1 VKEKTVPVLNA
12 MRIPIILL
20 AVSLLFWH
28 CGGPTGGDDKPL
40 IRISPGALDFG
51 ETSNSL
57 VLTID
62 NVGTGVLRWLI
73 AAPSDEWIT
82 ATPASG
88 SIVNTPMTIDVR
100 VDREKAPVGQHEVK
114 LVVTGGGESYEITV
128 KATIKDQTPILLLDP
143 TTLDFGE
150 ASNSLLLTVSNAG
163 GGSLHWS
170 MATPSEGWIF
180 LSRREGNITREPL
193 QVDVRIDRE
202 NAPIGRQEVKLAV
215 TSAEG
220 GRQEIT
226 LIAMITEPV
235 LAVAPTELHFDA
247 TVLSKSL
254 LIRNEGTGALDWS
267 VEAPETWLQVSPQ
280 KGRVVDQDGVV
291 TVSVDRSLVEE
302 NGTYA
307 GEIVIISDAG
317 SVRVP
322 VTMVVEGKV
331 SAPQLRVSPL
341 SLSFGTTSS
350 KKTIGISNGGGGDL
364 SWQVSSPQAWISLS
378 PESGAILSGALPA
391 QVTVEV
397 DRSQLPP
404 GEHTGSVDVIS
415 NGGSS
420 AVPIIVSVPTP
431 LLSLSTRNIDFR
443 TDLETFNLEIANT
456 GNGELTWAVSSDLP
470 WLQIEPSA
478 GTTGQVATPVVLS
491 VQRQGLEA
499 GTYEGK
505 VRITSNSTSEPTIE
519 LRVKMQTLERPVLAV
534 KPDSLDFGTDQTELS
549 LEIANGN
556 NGTLVW
562 QARGSEDWLTPA
574 TSSGE
579 VRQFGKETVGFT
591 VKREGL
597 LAGVHEAQIIIT
609 SNGGNRNVPVRMEVL
624 QAPRLT
630 IDQDRLDFGAVS
642 VMQELILR
650 NTGTGQLTWSV
661 QEEVG
666 WCQVSQTEGSL
677 LGGMETVM
685 VEVDRTGL
693 SAGDYAGSLVVQGD
707 DGNDSIELNVVM
719 TVLANIAPVANAG
732 LDQSVKVG
740 ATVQLDGRGSR
751 DADEDLLTFRWNA
764 PSGIVLDT
772 NMASTPTFVAG
783 APGTYRFQLTVNDGT
798 SNSSPDE
805 VVVTVTAPEPT
816 TGDAQIIGE
825 VTENNEG
832 DVQIVGEVIEE
843 EKGDAQIVGEVKD

>member
-1 VKEKTVPVLNA
+1 VPALDTTKMA
-12 MRIPIILL
+12 TILL

-40 IRISPGALDFG
+40 IRISPGTLDFG

-62 NVGTGVLRWLI
+62 NVGTGVLRWSI
-73 AAPSDEWIT
+73 AAPSDGWIT

-128 KATIKDQTPILLLDP
+128 KATIKDQTPILLLEP

-150 ASNSLLLTVSNAG
+150 TNNSQMLTISNAG
-163 GGSLHWS
+163 GGFLHYS
-170 MATPSEGWIF
+170 ISAPSEGWIVF
-180 LSRREGNITREPL
+180 SLREGTIGREPR
-193 QVDVRIDRE
+193 QIDVRIDRE
-202 NAPIGRQEVKLAV
+202 NAPSGRQEVTLVVA
-215 TSAEG
+215 SSEG

-226 LIAMITEPV
+226 LIAVITEPV
-235 LAVAPTELHFDA
+235 LAVSPAEFRFDV
-247 TVLSKSL
+247 TDLNKSL
-254 LIRNEGTGALDWS
+254 VIRNEGTGALNWS
-267 VEAPETWLQVSPQ
+267 VEAPETWLQVDPQ

-291 TVSVDRSLVEE
+291 TVSVDRSLIDA
-302 NGTYA
+302 NGTYT
-307 GEIVIISDAG
+307 GEIVITSDVGTA
-317 SVRVP
+317 RVP

-341 SLSFGTTSS
+341 SLAFGTTSS
-350 KKTIGISNGGGGDL
+350 KKTIGIGNGGGGDL
-364 SWQVSSPQAWISLS
+364 SWQVSSPQTWIRLS
-378 PESGAILSGALPA
+378 PDSGTILSGALPA

-420 AVPIIVSVPTP
+420 AVPIIVSMPTP
-431 LLSLSTRNIDFR
+431 LLSLSTRDIDFR

-456 GNGELTWAVSSDLP
+456 GTGDLTWEFTSDLS
-470 WLQIEPSA
+470 WLKIEPSD
-478 GTTGQVATPVVLS
+478 GTTGQVATAVVLS

-499 GTYEGK
+499 GLYEGK
-505 VRITSNSTSEPTIE
+505 IRISSNSTSEPTVE
-519 LRVKMQTLERPVLAV
+519 LRVKMQVLEQPMLAV
-534 KPDSLDFGTDQTELS
+534 QPDSLDFGADQTELS

-556 NGTLVW
+556 NGTLAW
-562 QARGSEDWLTPA
+562 QARGSEDWLMPA
-574 TSSGE
+574 TLSGE
-579 VRQFGKETVGFT
+579 VLQFGKETVRLSI
-591 VKREGL
+591 KREGL
-597 LAGVHEAQIIIT
+597 LAGVHEAQIVLT
-609 SNGGNRNVPVRMEVL
+609 SNGGNRSVSVRMEVL
-624 QAPRLT
+624 QASRLT
-630 IDQDRLDFGAVS
+630 IDQDRLDFGAVAE
-642 VMQELILR
+642 MQELILR
-650 NTGTGQLTWSV
+650 NTGTGLLTWNI
-661 QEEVG
+661 QNEMG
-666 WCQVSQTEGSL
+666 WCQVSPTEGAL
-677 LGGMETVM
+677 LGEIDTVM
-685 VEVDRTGL
+685 VEVDRAGL

-707 DGNDSIELNVVM
+707 DGNGSIELNVVM

-751 DADEDLLTFRWNA
+751 DADRDPLTFRWNA

-772 NMASTPTFVAG
+772 NMASAPTFVAR
-783 APGTYRFQLTVNDGT
+783 APGIYRFRLTVNDGT

-825 VTENNEG
+825 VTESNEG
-832 DVQIVGEVIEE
+832 DVQIIGEVIEE